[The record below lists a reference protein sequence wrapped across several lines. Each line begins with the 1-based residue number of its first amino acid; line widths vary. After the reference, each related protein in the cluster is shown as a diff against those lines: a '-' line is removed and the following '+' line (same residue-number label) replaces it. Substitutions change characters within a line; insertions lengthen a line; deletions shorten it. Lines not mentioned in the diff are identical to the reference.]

1 MRVAVTGATGTIGR
15 ALVGALKERGDDVTA
30 LSRNAE
36 RAEQALGPD
45 RAAAGRERSLGS
57 VHAASWAD
65 PKAAPPPLDALRGRD
80 AVVHLLGEQIAQRW
94 SDDAKRE
101 IRDSRIVS
109 TRNLVSAL
117 AQLPEAERPSVL
129 VSQSGAGR
137 YGHRGDER
145 LDESAS
151 GGDDFL
157 AQLSTD
163 WEAEARRAEELG
175 VRVVV
180 NRTGMVLSAH
190 GGALEKMLPFFK
202 AGIGGP
208 VAGGRQYVPWVHL
221 DDVVGAILF
230 EFDTD
235 AASGPVNLTAPEP
248 ATNRE
253 LSKALG
259 RVLRRPAFA
268 PVPALAV
275 KALYG
280 EMADIVITGQRAVPA
295 RLTELGYS
303 FRQPELEA
311 ALRDAT
317 GSRRAGA

>member
-15 ALVGALKERGDDVTA
+15 ALVGALRERGDDVTA
-30 LSRNAE
+30 LSRDDR
-36 RAEQALGPD
+36 RAQEILGVNS
-45 RAAAGRERSLGS
+45 EE
-57 VHAASWAD
+57 WKD
-65 PKAAPPPLDALRGRD
+65 PKSAPAPGDALRGRD

-101 IRDSRIVS
+101 IRDSRVLS

-117 AQLPEAERPSVL
+117 AELPESERPRVL

-137 YGHRGDER
+137 YGHRGGER
-145 LDESAS
+145 LDESAPA
-151 GGDDFL
+151 GDDFL
-157 AQLSTD
+157 AQLSAD
-163 WEAEARRAEELG
+163 WEAAALRAGELG

-180 NRTGMVLSAH
+180 NRTGMVLSES

-230 EFDTD
+230 ELDTE
-235 AASGPVNLTAPEP
+235 AASGPANLTAPEP
-248 ATNRE
+248 ATNKE

-259 RVLRRPAFA
+259 RALRRPAVA
-268 PVPALAV
+268 PIPALAV

-280 EMADIVITGQRAVPA
+280 QMAEIVTTGQRAVPA
-295 RLTELGYS
+295 RLTELGYR
-303 FRQPELEA
+303 FQQPDLEE
-311 ALRDAT
+311 ALREAT
-317 GSRRAGA
+317 GSRRAGS

>member
-15 ALVGALKERGDDVTA
+15 ALVGALKERGDDVTV
-30 LSRNAE
+30 LSRDAE
-36 RAEQALGPD
+36 RAKGALGGDVEAFAWP
-45 RAAAGRERSLGS
+45 
-57 VHAASWAD
+57 D
-65 PKAAPPPLDALRGRD
+65 PKGSPPPAGALRGRD

-94 SDDAKRE
+94 TDDAKQE
-101 IRDSRIVS
+101 IRDSRVLA

-117 AQLPEAERPSVL
+117 AELPEGERPGVL
-129 VSQSGAGR
+129 VSQSGAGW

-145 LDESAS
+145 LDESAPA
-151 GGDDFL
+151 GDDFL
-157 AQLSTD
+157 AQLSAD

-175 VRVVV
+175 VRVAV
-180 NRTGMVLSAH
+180 NRTGMVLSES

-230 EFDTD
+230 ELDTD
-235 AASGPVNLTAPEP
+235 AAGGPMNLTAPEP
-248 ATNRE
+248 ATNRA

-275 KALYG
+275 RALYG
-280 EMADIVITGQRAVPA
+280 EMAEIVTTGQRAVPA
-295 RLTELGYS
+295 RLTELGYR
-303 FRQPELEA
+303 FRQPELEQ

-317 GSRRAGA
+317 VSTRAES

>member
-15 ALVGALKERGDDVTA
+15 ALVAALTARGDEVTK
-30 LSRNAE
+30 LSRSTNWP
-36 RAEQALGPD
+36 Q
-45 RAAAGRERSLGS
+45 
-57 VHAASWAD
+57 
-65 PKAAPPPLDALRGRD
+65 PKATPPPLDVLRGRD

-101 IRDSRIVS
+101 IRDSRILS
-109 TRNLVSAL
+109 TRNLVTAL
-117 AQLPEAERPSVL
+117 GELPEGERPKTL
-129 VSQSGAGR
+129 ISQSGAGR

-145 LDESAS
+145 LDESAPA
-151 GGDDFL
+151 GDDFL
-157 AQLSTD
+157 AQLSVD

-180 NRTGMVLSAH
+180 NRTGVVLAAS
-190 GGALEKMLPFFK
+190 GGALDKMLPFFK
-202 AGIGGP
+202 AGVGGP
-208 VAGGRQYVPWVHL
+208 VAGGRQYVPWIHL

-230 EFDTD
+230 ELDTED
-235 AASGPVNLTAPEP
+235 ARGPVNLTAPEP

-253 LSKALG
+253 LSKAVG
-259 RVLRRPAFA
+259 RALRRPAFA

-280 EMADIVITGQRAVPA
+280 QMAEIVITGQRAMPA
-295 RLTELGYS
+295 RLTELGYR
-303 FRQPELEA
+303 FRQPDLEA

-317 GSRRAGA
+317 GSRPAGS